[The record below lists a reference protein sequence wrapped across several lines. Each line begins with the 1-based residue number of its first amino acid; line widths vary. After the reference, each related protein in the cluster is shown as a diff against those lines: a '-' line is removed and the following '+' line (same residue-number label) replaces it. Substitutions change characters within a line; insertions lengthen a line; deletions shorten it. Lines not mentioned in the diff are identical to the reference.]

1 MREQAWEGGLP
12 LGVIDRLLLFLCSI
26 GLAVLALV
34 VCLTGL
40 QIGIQPEL
48 VRAGMERFYQ
58 DLGWR
63 WVTAAV
69 SLSVLLISLRLL
81 LVSLSRKKR
90 IDPGVEHKTEVGYIH
105 ISLSTIESIAL
116 KAARRVKGV
125 RDLTARIRHQA
136 QQGSVTIGLK
146 ITVDGE
152 TPIQPLSEQLQQL
165 VKEQVKAITGVEVSQ
180 VSVYVAQTVQP
191 DKTRI
196 CVE

>member
-1 MREQAWEGGLP
+1 

-34 VCLTGL
+34 VCLMGL

-48 VRAGMERFYQ
+48 VQAGMERFYQ

-63 WVTAAV
+63 WATAAV

-105 ISLSTIESIAL
+105 ISLSTIESIAI

-125 RDLTARIRHQA
+125 RDLTARIRHQV
-136 QQGSVTIGLK
+136 QQSSVTIGLK

-165 VKEQVKAITGVEVSQ
+165 VKDQVKAITGVQVSQ

>member
-1 MREQAWEGGLP
+1 
-12 LGVIDRLLLFLCSI
+12 
-26 GLAVLALV
+26 
-34 VCLTGL
+34 
-40 QIGIQPEL
+40 
-48 VRAGMERFYQ
+48 
-58 DLGWR
+58 
-63 WVTAAV
+63 
-69 SLSVLLISLRLL
+69 
-81 LVSLSRKKR
+81 
-90 IDPGVEHKTEVGYIH
+90 VEHKTEVGYIH
-105 ISLSTIESIAL
+105 ISLSTIESIAM

-136 QQGSVTIGLK
+136 QQSSVTIGLK

-165 VKEQVKAITGVEVSQ
+165 VKEQVKAITGVQVSQ